1 MNLKTHHK
9 AILALITANLIW
21 GAASPI
27 FKLAL
32 ENIAPFTLAFFR
44 FFFAMIIMLPFA
56 INDLVVKREDW
67 KNLIL
72 LSLTGI
78 TFNISFFFFGLKYA
92 PSINAPMIASSGPIF
107 LYFLSIFVL
116 HEKPHLKILTGTII
130 SLLGVMII
138 IGQPLLSIQIDS
150 KVLLGNLFF
159 LLATFGAVGHA
170 IFSKELLIKYK
181 AVSIT
186 FWSFFIGSLTFLPFF
201 IGENLKQNFLS
212 TLDMRGIIG
221 LVFGVF
227 LSSLL
232 AYLLFE
238 WGLAKIPAQE
248 IGIYTYIDPVIAA
261 LIAIPLLGEKIT
273 ALFVIGSILI
283 FLGIYI
289 AEGRLHYHPLHKL
302 RR

>member
-1 MNLKTHHK
+1 MNLKIHHK
-9 AILALITANLIW
+9 AVLALITANLIW

-32 ENIAPFTLAFFR
+32 ENIPPFTLAFFR

-56 INDLVVKREDW
+56 INDLIVKREDW

-107 LYFLSIFVL
+107 LYILSIFVL
-116 HEKPHLKILTGTII
+116 HEKPHLKILVGTII
-130 SLLGVMII
+130 SLIGVLII
-138 IGQPLLSIQIDS
+138 IGQPLLSIQTDF

-159 LLATFGAVGHA
+159 LLAMFGAVGHA
-170 IFSKELLIKYK
+170 IFSKEILKKYK
-181 AVSIT
+181 PITIT
-186 FWSFFIGSLTFLPFF
+186 FWSFFIGSLTFLPLF
-201 IGENLKQNFLS
+201 IGENIQQNFLT
-212 TLDMRGIIG
+212 TLDYRGIFG
-221 LVFGVF
+221 LIFGIF
-227 LSSLL
+227 LSSFL

-238 WGLAKIPAQE
+238 WGISKIPAQE
-248 IGIYTYIDPVIAA
+248 IGVYTYIDPVIAT

-273 ALFVIGSILI
+273 VLFIIGSILI
-283 FLGIYI
+283 FAGIYI
-289 AEGRLHYHPLHKL
+289 AENRLHYHPFHRL